1 MIDVSSNDIYLV
13 VNELI
18 NYQETI
24 TYLLIAGFA
33 IVIMLLSVLC
43 AYQFWKRM

>member
-1 MIDVSSNDIYLV
+1 MIDVSSNDFYV
-13 VNELI
+13 AVNELL
-18 NYQETI
+18 NYQEAI

-33 IVIMLLSVLC
+33 ITIMLLSVLC